1 LTGEKVAHSNKIEA
15 RTGIGPGDQNP
26 KQITPVSMASGHLV
40 HARRKP
46 RVIDLVGDRT
56 QSPQAN
62 QPPPTQPFPQTTPP
76 MAMPAPVARATP
88 PIPTPNV
95 QPQTNRPKTPQPIT
109 LKAAH
114 PPIAKPKASANGKAC
129 NPEQQS
135 MVLAET
141 MVDSLIGGLKTE
153 ALKKGGQLSMQDIDH
168 LHNRFRKQTVALSQI
183 FSQSFEAYVRAR
195 ERANW
200 EQKRDY
206 PFDRI
211 LVKNFSHLFNNGTA
225 SDFNRVS
232 RRMLPGFFM
241 SIGMMLGPD
250 VVEEFQET
258 CRQEVERVR
267 QAKPDEFVWE
277 DVYATAGAQT
287 ISFDAMIAIIQHF
300 ADFEKRRQWFSDLIN
315 GHLTPVDGANKKDAG
330 WEMTPGGVKLFLRTF
345 FHDLFEALADTATKR
360 SLVKRH
366 GAGACDIALYVQEK
380 VKI

>member
-1 LTGEKVAHSNKIEA
+1 MTGEKVAHSNKFGSAVDTQTASPDAQQNSEKA
-15 RTGIGPGDQNP
+15 DGPD
-26 KQITPVSMASGHLV
+26 KLV
-40 HARRKP
+40 HTRRKP

-56 QSPQAN
+56 HRPQKT
-62 QPPPTQPFPQTTPP
+62 QPPPAQAILQAPP
-76 MAMPAPVARATP
+76 AIAMPVPAALATD
-88 PIPTPNV
+88 PIPTSDV
-95 QPQTNRPKTPQPIT
+95 QPQTNRAKTHQPIT

-114 PPIAKPKASANGKAC
+114 PPIAKPKSTANSQGY

-153 ALKKGGQLSMQDIDH
+153 ALKKGGHLSMQDIDQ
-168 LHNRFRKQTVALSQI
+168 LHNRFRKHTVALSQI

-211 LVKNFSHLFNNGTA
+211 LVKNFSHLFNSGHA
-225 SDFNRVS
+225 GDFNRVS

-241 SIGMMLGPD
+241 SIGMMLGPE
-250 VVEEFQET
+250 VVEEFQEK

-267 QAKPDEFVWE
+267 QAKPNEFVWE
-277 DVYATAGAQT
+277 DVYGTANAQT
-287 ISFDAMIAIIQHF
+287 ISFDAMIDIIQYF
-300 ADFEKRRQWFSDLIN
+300 SDFEKRRQWFTDLIN
-315 GHLTPVDGANKKDAG
+315 GHLTPVDGTDKKDAG

-360 SLVKRH
+360 SLIKRH
-366 GAGACDIALYVQEK
+366 GSSACDIALYVQEK